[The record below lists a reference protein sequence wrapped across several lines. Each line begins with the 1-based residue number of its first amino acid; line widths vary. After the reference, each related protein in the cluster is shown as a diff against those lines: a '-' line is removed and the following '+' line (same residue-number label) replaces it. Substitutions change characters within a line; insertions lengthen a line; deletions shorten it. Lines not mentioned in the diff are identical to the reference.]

1 MTHSSETGDSD
12 KDPSMADTLR
22 EGALKEAQDMAKFG
36 LDVEELAGREAG
48 LLQAYL
54 AEDADA
60 AKAYWQELKNE
71 LLLLA
76 EYRAESWLATAAS
89 PAVINWLRLDFCM
102 HRDASQLLAGEV
114 AANQELSCLEC
125 GQRIQIQA
133 PVTLQA
139 CKGCGCE
146 LFAARPLMTQ

>member
-1 MTHSSETGDSD
+1 MTQHSEHGDSD
-12 KDPSMADTLR
+12 KEASIVDTLR
-22 EGALKEAQDMAKFG
+22 DGALKEAQGMAKFE
-36 LDVEELAGREAG
+36 LDVEALAGREAA

-60 AKAYWQELKNE
+60 AKAYWQELKEE

-114 AANQELSCLEC
+114 AAHQELSCLDC
-125 GQRIQIQA
+125 GQRFQVQS
-133 PVTLQA
+133 PVTLSA
-139 CKGCGCE
+139 CGECGSE
-146 LFAARPLMTQ
+146 LFAARPLVTQ